1 MSNKKIQV
9 TYFNNRIN
17 FKGLPD
23 VEKTRIRELWI
34 ELRED
39 YADWVAEVRLKD
51 FGLGKPLVEL
61 LEWNGMSTWWLNNL
75 VRKESEDDPQW
86 LHRLMI
92 LYFCNKYVKNVTV
105 ETDDPI
111 IVSTL
116 KKNFPNIRVTLRYAE
131 GNLKTKIKSKYPLLW
146 MHLILSKSLFRSLK
160 VWLLTYGF
168 SIDRGVYSDQK
179 KHIWFT
185 TMYPA
190 NWIKDDDEGW
200 YDRQLKDAPLKDHQ
214 YGMKTSYLVYVI
226 QYLKYKKISLF
237 KLRKELAQLERKAR
251 RHVFFPESRLGIKDI
266 FKTYLGT
273 YQEYLRFKRWKQQK
287 RFLDLFTLAGMDVST
302 ILLDHWG
309 HSYFGLMQY
318 CKLRGLATMYFLRMM
333 QHRQAIVNYA
343 EFFIETR
350 ADYHLKNLTVANATF
365 YALQHSQES
374 RNYGEAYNRKS
385 EFSQNG
391 SLDHVHYCP
400 TPDWFLAHGEQYQ
413 HILSEF
419 YPSNRIQI
427 IGSLKVKQYIKNV
440 KQANRNSIPNNPVIT
455 KSKKADIVV
464 ALSSNDAWF
473 LFQIL
478 SKWDPKED
486 LQIMMTIHPANNL
499 KQIKAMIA
507 NDLSHL
513 NIRLVTGTSTWELLP
528 SANALIC
535 GYSNLIYE
543 ALLFRIPTAVLQPIG
558 VFSPREIDPRIP
570 IFYDAHS
577 FDKWL
582 NETLAGGSVSD
593 LVNES
598 ESMFYE
604 FYYHPDGKADERMW
618 DHIIKTNLI

>member
-318 CKLRGLATMYFLRMM
+318 CKLRGLATMRFLQVM
-333 QHRQAIVNYA
+333 QHRQTIVNYA

-350 ADYHLKNLTVANATF
+350 ADYHLKNLTEANATF
-365 YALQHSQES
+365 YALQHSQLS

-385 EFSQNG
+385 EFLQEG
-391 SLDHVHYCP
+391 SNDYVHYCP
-400 TPDWFLAHGEQYQ
+400 MPDQYMAHGEQYKQ
-413 HILSEF
+413 VLSEF
-419 YPSNRIQI
+419 YPIDKIKI
-427 IGSLKVKQYIKNV
+427 IGSLKIKRYLEKASPVKQ
-440 KQANRNSIPNNPVIT
+440 NRIQNNALLNNL
-455 KSKKADIVV
+455 KSPTIIV
-464 ALSSNDAWF
+464 ALSSNDSWY
-473 LFQIL
+473 LLKMLSGWHPKNRWNIL
-478 SKWDPKED
+478 
-486 LQIMMTIHPANNL
+486 MTHHITNDC
-499 KQIKAMIA
+499 KQIKYLIKR
-507 NDLSHL
+507 NLSHL
-513 NIRLVTGTSTWELLP
+513 NIELVLGTSTIDLLP
-528 SANALIC
+528 KARALLC
-535 GYSNLIYE
+535 GHSNLIYE
-543 ALLFRIPTAVLQPIG
+543 ALLFRIPTAVLQPISM
-558 VFSPREIDPRIP
+558 FSPREIDHRIP
-570 IFYDAHS
+570 LFHDAQS
-577 FDKWL
+577 FDEWL
-582 NETLAGGSVSD
+582 NETLAGRSGMISEKESD
-593 LVNES
+593 K
-598 ESMFYE
+598 F
-604 FYYHPDGKADERMW
+604 FIDYYYLPDGRADERMW